1 MPIEDPYIK
10 IVESTRQPIVAEDE
24 PMIFDVE
31 VAVSYSE
38 VSRFPI
44 IVGTPHH
51 FAIEPG
57 LRRVIFLR
65 LHRSPR

>member
-1 MPIEDPYIK
+1 MPVEDPYIK

-31 VAVSYSE
+31 IAVSYSDMTR
-38 VSRFPI
+38 VPI
-44 IVGTPHH
+44 ISTPHL
-51 FAIEPG
+51 FATEPG

-65 LHRSPR
+65 LHGSPG